1 MGHKRKNQQT
11 RLVLSSG
18 AQFRTPRLEGPE
30 CWILAYPGHY
40 DGQTASRSVAQGPG
54 TVPYVRSYLYIGA
67 SNTSLLY
74 VPRTS
79 QYHSKGFVRHIKAW
93 VARSL
98 WAVFILL
105 TTYSAI
111 GCVMADVDRIGTV
124 HYSSVIFASH
134 SSYLDLVM
142 ASSPW
147 RDSLA
152 PQSTQAITSMSM
164 CVSLGS
170 CYSHDSF

>member
-1 MGHKRKNQQT
+1 MSGPT
-11 RLVLSSG
+11 CISALV
-18 AQFRTPRLEGPE
+18 
-30 CWILAYPGHY
+30 I
-40 DGQTASRSVAQGPG
+40 
-54 TVPYVRSYLYIGA
+54 
-67 SNTSLLY
+67 LLY
-74 VPRTS
+74 FTFPEHLNTIPR
-79 QYHSKGFVRHIKAW
+79 GLCRHIKVW

-98 WAVFILL
+98 WALFILL

-170 CYSHDSF
+170 CDSHDSF